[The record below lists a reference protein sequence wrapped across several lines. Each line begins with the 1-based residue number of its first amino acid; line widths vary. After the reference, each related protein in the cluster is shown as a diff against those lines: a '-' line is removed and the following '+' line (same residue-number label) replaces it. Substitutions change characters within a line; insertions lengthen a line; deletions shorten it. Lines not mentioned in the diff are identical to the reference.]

1 MSESITTTTV
11 ERIQILAAELE
22 TLGRT
27 ALKKAVEAG
36 NLLRECKAT
45 MVHGEWLPWLKDNFS
60 FSHKTAM
67 NWMMIGE
74 AEAAGKL
81 VTVTNLA
88 EAYRLMSK
96 DHKPSVHVA
105 QNSGENEW
113 YTPPQFIESARLVMG
128 SIDLDPASS
137 EVANRMVMATRFFSK
152 GDDGTIRPWSGNVW
166 MNPPYAQPLIARFSE
181 KLVAELDAGSIT
193 QAIVLVNNATETA
206 WFQSMHK
213 RATAVCFNKAR
224 IKFLDPEGNPGA
236 PLQGQAF
243 LYFGASIQGF
253 LDEFAQHGEC
263 VVKAPPAPS
272 PRLPQVTLE
281 AEIVE
286 PVAPATAPAQ
296 IELETTVEIE
306 VGEPP
311 AAPVR
316 LKATSPAS
324 PSQSAAI
331 LVLEIYKL
339 LPKMSEGDLKGASA
353 SLTELVG
360 VIESRWMKGGRP

>member
-1 MSESITTTTV
+1 MSEEITTTTV
-11 ERIQILAAELE
+11 QRIQTLAAELE
-22 TLGRT
+22 TLGKT
-27 ALKKAVEAG
+27 ALGKAVEAG
-36 NLLRECKAT
+36 NLLRECKAGLA
-45 MVHGEWLPWLKDNFS
+45 HGEWLPWLKDNFS

-128 SIDLDPASS
+128 SIDTDPASNPI
-137 EVANRMVMATRFFSK
+137 ANATVKATRFFTK
-152 GDDGTIRPWSGNVW
+152 DEDGLKQKWEGNVW
-166 MNPPYAQPLIARFSE
+166 MNPPYAQPLVARFAE

-193 QAIVLVNNATETA
+193 QAIVLVNNATETQ
-206 WFQSMHK
+206 WFQTIHR

-224 IKFLDPEGNPGA
+224 IKFLDPNGKPGA
-236 PLQGQAF
+236 PLQGQVV
-243 LYFGASIQGF
+243 LYFGTSIQRF

-272 PRLPQVTLE
+272 PRLQQITLE

-286 PVAPATAPAQ
+286 PVAQATAPPQAP
-296 IELETTVEIE
+296 LETTVE
-306 VGEPP
+306 
-311 AAPVR
+311 AAT
-316 LKATSPAS
+316 ASPA
-324 PSQSAAI
+324 PSLIETSEGTLMEI
-331 LVLEIYKL
+331 LAL
-339 LPKMSEGDLKGASA
+339 LPRLRPAEI
-353 SLTELVG
+353 TELHR
-360 VIESRWMKGGRP
+360 VIESRWLKPQTQTAAL